1 MLRCTPVPRRAPGRA
16 WLLGLLLAAGC
27 SRPGH
32 REMPP
37 LEVPVAEV
45 AQRDTPLSLELVAQM
60 RGMVDVDVRARVEGY
75 LTSVDFIEGT
85 EVRKGQL
92 LFTIDDRPFRA
103 KVAQQEAVLARAE
116 AALSRADVDVS
127 MYQPLAARKA
137 VSQRELENALAA
149 QKAARAGVA
158 AARAELE
165 EARINLGFTRVT
177 APVTGL
183 AGRAPAK
190 VGDLVGPAMPVPLTI
205 VSTLEP
211 IRASVYVREADYL
224 RLERARQARVKA
236 GGPAELNREARLV
249 LSDGSAHPGQGKVIL
264 VDRAVDPATGAIRV
278 DFAFA
283 NPDRLLRPG
292 SFARLFVDYD
302 VVRGA
307 LLVPQPA
314 VAELQDL
321 YTVMVVGP
329 DGKVATRKVKVGPKA
344 GPDWIIESGLAPG
357 ERIVVAGAEKLR
369 DGMAVKAVPA
379 GRK

>member
-1 MLRCTPVPRRAPGRA
+1 
-16 WLLGLLLAAGC
+16 
-27 SRPGH
+27 
-32 REMPP
+32 MPP

-183 AGRAPAK
+183 AGRAQAK

-205 VSTLEP
+205 ASTLEP

-224 RLERARQARVKA
+224 RLERARQARVRA

-278 DFAFA
+278 DFAFPNA
-283 NPDRLLRPG
+283 DRLLRPG

-344 GPDWIIESGLAPG
+344 GPDWIIESGLEPG
-357 ERIVVAGAEKLR
+357 ERIVVAGSEKLR